1 MVFWN
6 STIPQPAGILAK
18 PSPLHGLG
26 VFAEKSFTI
35 NDVIEKAPLILLKES
50 DKELLEYTRLYHYY
64 FVVDNPKTPAAL
76 GLGLSSLYN
85 HSSAAN
91 ACYRINVNKEYLEII
106 ACKPVTPGE
115 EITLNYNGRPND
127 PSPVYFPPA
136 DV

>member
-1 MVFWN
+1 MFWN

-35 NDVIEKAPLILLKES
+35 NDVIEKAPVILLKES
-50 DKELLEYTRLYHYY
+50 DKELLENTRLYHYY

-85 HSSAAN
+85 HSPAAN
-91 ACYRINVNKEYLEII
+91 ARYRISVKKDYLEII
-106 ACKPVTPGE
+106 ACKPVMPGE
-115 EITLNYNGRPND
+115 EITLNYNGRPDD